1 MTPTDPNDA
10 SREATARAYVRDL
23 RGFYRLLGTAL
34 LVLAIT
40 FTVNYATSP
49 GRWWFLWVA
58 FGFGVALAFSGLN
71 LLLHGRLFGAAWEER
86 KVRSSFSAPRGW
98 MDSRCRSARCFTRE
112 FRSSAC

>member
-1 MTPTDPNDA
+1 MAPTQLNDDSRAA
-10 SREATARAYVRDL
+10 SAGSYVRDL

-40 FTVNYATSP
+40 FTLNYGTSP

-71 LLLHGRLFGAAWEER
+71 LLLQGRLFGAAWEER
-86 KVRSSFSAPRGW
+86 KVREYLQRRPQ
-98 MDSRCRSARCFTRE
+98 
-112 FRSSAC
+112 